1 MEVIDF
7 LLQEGQG
14 QCPLF
19 LDQRR
24 TYSCPYQFILRQ
36 CNCQCTEKLKRPWN
50 IRFEKQRT
58 ILLIQPNC
66 QPRSPHRSLLKT
78 CLCKRSSRNKL
89 YPRDINGRD
98 HILIHQLVYL
108 VFFYFTS
115 FLISPF
121 SGNDPFLFFSF
132 LVKSIFLFV
141 LDEGLFCENRTNS
154 LKFTPVCKFQPDY
167 FAYCFS
173 TALPQQL
180 GNFCLFWSEIVSRYM
195 YLLLRRF

>member
-1 MEVIDF
+1 MSYFLPVITKYMDILYVYVTLWRVALGYKPRNLQETTF

-89 YPRDINGRD
+89 YPTDINGRD

-108 VFFYFTS
+108 VIFYFTS

-132 LVKSIFLFV
+132 LF
-141 LDEGLFCENRTNS
+141 
-154 LKFTPVCKFQPDY
+154 
-167 FAYCFS
+167 
-173 TALPQQL
+173 
-180 GNFCLFWSEIVSRYM
+180 
-195 YLLLRRF
+195 

>member
-7 LLQEGQG
+7 LPQEGQG

-24 TYSCPYQFILRQ
+24 TYSYPYQFILRQ

-50 IRFEKQRT
+50 IPFEKQRT

-108 VFFYFTS
+108 VIFLFYIIFNFTLQWQRS
-115 FLISPF
+115 FS
-121 SGNDPFLFFSF
+121 FLFFSF
-132 LVKSIFLFV
+132 LVKSIFLLV
-141 LDEGLFCENRTNS
+141 LDEGLFCENKANS
-154 LKFTPVCKFQPDY
+154 LKFTPVYKFYPNY

-173 TALPQQL
+173 AALSQQL
-180 GNFCLFWSEIVSRYM
+180 DNF
-195 YLLLRRF
+195 

>member
-108 VFFYFTS
+108 VIFYFTS

-132 LVKSIFLFV
+132 LFQLNPF
-141 LDEGLFCENRTNS
+141 FFQS
-154 LKFTPVCKFQPDY
+154 LMKVC
-167 FAYCFS
+167 FAK
-173 TALPQQL
+173 TEQIRL
-180 GNFCLFWSEIVSRYM
+180 N
-195 YLLLRRF
+195 LLRCTSFSPTILLTV